1 MACFYFYTLAIGG
14 KMAVKRDNNTNKW
27 YYYGSYKIGNKT
39 KQYKKRGFDRKQDAI
54 KAEIQFKES
63 LMNPG
68 STMTLSTMIDIY
80 QEYSEKRI
88 KESTYNNH
96 RVEFN
101 VWRNTLGDKALR
113 DITSEDIQDVLERLL
128 TDKKYSTVNEYY
140 MRLCV
145 LMRYA
150 TKHEYITT
158 NPCNKVDLKKDPN
171 LHKEEMVFWTEEQFT
186 KFINNVDSTIF
197 HLLFSNQFYMGTR
210 IGEALALQWK
220 DLDFENNT
228 ITINKTWN
236 DKLRKCTTPKTP
248 NSYRQIS
255 MPQFLTNE
263 YKALKSRLDVPDDSY
278 IFGIDMPFSR
288 SKVTKQLQNNVNAL
302 NKRLKDEDKIP
313 MLRMHDLRH
322 SSASYMINNMV
333 TGGKVNFS
341 VYDIA
346 KRLGDELDTVL
357 QVYAHWLPQADKD
370 IVNFMDKN
378 KNTWM

>member
-1 MACFYFYTLAIGG
+1 
-14 KMAVKRDNNTNKW
+14 MAVKRDNNTNKW
-27 YYYGSYKIGNKT
+27 YYYGSYKVGNQT
-39 KQYKKRGFDRKQDAI
+39 RQYKKRGFDRKQEAI
-54 KAEIQFKES
+54 KAEVLFKET
-63 LMNPG
+63 LKNPNAKL
-68 STMTLSTMIDIY
+68 TLNDMIDKY
-80 QEYSEKRI
+80 MEFSEKRI
-88 KESTYNNH
+88 KESTYYNH
-96 RVEFN
+96 KVIFK
-101 VWRNTLGDKALR
+101 VWRNALGEKLLQEV
-113 DITSEDIQDVLERLL
+113 TTKDIQNVLEELL
-128 TDKKYSTVNEYY
+128 NKNKYSSVHEYY
-140 MRLCV
+140 LRIQAVMN
-145 LMRYA
+145 YA
-150 TKHEYITT
+150 SKYEYITD
-158 NPCNKVDLKKDPN
+158 NPCRRVDLKKNPN
-171 LHKEEMVFWTEEQFT
+171 LQKEEMTYWTEEQFN

-197 HLLFSNQFYMGTR
+197 HLLFNNQFYMGMR
-210 IGEALALQWK
+210 IGEALALQWT

-228 ITINKTWN
+228 ITISKTWN

-255 MPQFLTNE
+255 MPQFLADE

-322 SSASYMINNMV
+322 SSASFMINNMV

-357 QVYAHWLPQADKD
+357 QVYAHWLPRADKD

>member
-1 MACFYFYTLAIGG
+1 
-14 KMAVKRDNNTNKW
+14 MAVKRDNNTNKW
-27 YYYGSYKIGNKT
+27 YYYGSYKAGNQT

-101 VWRNTLGDKALR
+101 VWRNALGDKALR
-113 DITSEDIQDVLERLL
+113 DITSEDIQNVLERLL

-150 TKHEYITT
+150 TKHEYITA

-171 LHKEEMVFWTEEQFT
+171 LHKEEMVFWTEEQFN

-255 MPQFLTNE
+255 MPQFLADE

-322 SSASYMINNMV
+322 SSASFMINNMV

>member
-1 MACFYFYTLAIGG
+1 
-14 KMAVKRDNNTNKW
+14 MAVKRDNNTNKW

-171 LHKEEMVFWTEEQFT
+171 LHKEEMVFWTEEQFN

-220 DLDFENNT
+220 DLDFESNT

-255 MPQFLTNE
+255 MPQFLADE

-302 NKRLKDEDKIP
+302 NRRLKDEDKIP

>member
-1 MACFYFYTLAIGG
+1 
-14 KMAVKRDNNTNKW
+14 MAVKRDNNTNKW
-27 YYYGSYKIGNKT
+27 YYYGSYKVGNQT

-101 VWRNTLGDKALR
+101 VWRNVLGDKALR
-113 DITSEDIQDVLERLL
+113 DITSEDIQNVLERLL

-150 TKHEYITT
+150 MKHEYITT

-171 LHKEEMVFWTEEQFT
+171 LHKEEMVFWSEEQFT

-255 MPQFLTNE
+255 MPQFLANE